1 MLAVVASTADAGA
14 HARRPAIRCDSGY
27 VSRLKTLSDRH
38 RTAIRLRPVTTTIKA
53 LAGKTAPGR
62 RVGNRMRGYER
73 QVWRL
78 VAQITLFRL
87 DANGTIQLVLF
98 DDGTYMQA
106 EIPAIACIPR
116 KARDRSAMV
125 AVRAAF
131 GRCGPATLDW
141 QPLGSVAYL
150 NGVGYWGRR
159 GRGSSGL
166 ARNGATLSPVVRFV
180 PLAGC
185 GA

>member
-1 MLAVVASTADAGA
+1 MLAVVASTANAGA

-27 VSRLKTLSDRH
+27 VFRLKTLSDRY
-38 RTAIRLRPVTTTIKA
+38 RKAVRLKPVTTTIKA
-53 LAGKTAPGR
+53 LAGKTAPAR
-62 RVGNRMRGYER
+62 RPARRMKGYER

-87 DANGTIQLVLF
+87 DANGTLQLVLF

-106 EIPAIACIPR
+106 EIPAISCIPR
-116 KARDRSAMV
+116 KARDRSAMI
-125 AVRAAF
+125 AVRTAF
-131 GRCGPATLDW
+131 GRCGPATEDW
-141 QPLGSVAYL
+141 QSLGAVGYL
-150 NGVGYWGRR
+150 NGVGYWGLR
-159 GRGSSGL
+159 GRSSSGL
-166 ARNGATLSPVVRFV
+166 ARNGAALSPVVRFV